1 MRISDWSSD
10 VCSSDLERLEQAG
23 VSWKVYQ
30 HATEG
35 FAFNMLRGFRQFA
48 GAPATSPLYRK
59 AMQIV
64 SDGQFEYDAVNDR
77 LPAVSWLCPTNEGS
91 EHPKYSPAAGAEFI
105 ASKLDAIAA
114 NPDVWA
120 KTAFILCYDENDGLF
135 DHVPPPVPPTGTPGE
150 FVGGLPIGGG
160 FRVPCIVIS
169 PWTAGGWVC
178 SEPLDHTSI
187 LRFLEA
193 FTGVREPN
201 ITDRKRTRLN
211 SSH

>member
-10 VCSSDLERLEQAG
+10 VCSSDL
-23 VSWKVYQ
+23 

-120 KTAFILCYDENDGLF
+120 KTAFILC
-135 DHVPPPVPPTGTPGE
+135 
-150 FVGGLPIGGG
+150 
-160 FRVPCIVIS
+160 R
-169 PWTAGGWVC
+169 
-178 SEPLDHTSI
+178 SEEHTSELQSLMRI
-187 LRFLEA
+187 SYAVFCL
-193 FTGVREPN
+193 
-201 ITDRKRTRLN
+201 KKK
-211 SSH
+211 

>member
-10 VCSSDLERLEQAG
+10 VCSSE
-23 VSWKVYQ
+23 S
-30 HATEG
+30 
-35 FAFNMLRGFRQFA
+35 
-48 GAPATSPLYRK
+48 
-59 AMQIV
+59 
-64 SDGQFEYDAVNDR
+64 
-77 LPAVSWLCPTNEGS
+77 
-91 EHPKYSPAAGAEFI
+91 
-105 ASKLDAIAA
+105 IAA

-120 KTAFILCYDENDGLF
+120 KTAFILCNDENDGLF

-201 ITDRKRTRLN
+201 IRSEEHTSELQSLMRI
-211 SSH
+211 SY

>member
-10 VCSSDLERLEQAG
+10 VCSSE
-23 VSWKVYQ
+23 S
-30 HATEG
+30 
-35 FAFNMLRGFRQFA
+35 
-48 GAPATSPLYRK
+48 
-59 AMQIV
+59 
-64 SDGQFEYDAVNDR
+64 
-77 LPAVSWLCPTNEGS
+77 
-91 EHPKYSPAAGAEFI
+91 
-105 ASKLDAIAA
+105 IAA

-160 FRVPCIVIS
+160 FRVPCIVIP

-201 ITDRKRTRLN
+201 ITDWRRRTFGDMTRAKSEEHTSELQ
-211 SSH
+211 SLMRTSY